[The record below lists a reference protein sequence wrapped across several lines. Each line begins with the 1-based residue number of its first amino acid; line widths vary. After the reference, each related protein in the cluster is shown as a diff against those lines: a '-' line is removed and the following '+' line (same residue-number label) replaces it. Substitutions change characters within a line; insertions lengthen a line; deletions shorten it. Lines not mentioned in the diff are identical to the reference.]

1 VRWTEREEWTMSTA
15 RGVLQWAG
23 RLALSGVFIKG
34 GWDELKE
41 PGIRPQMATKIGLPD
56 SRELVRLNGAAMLA
70 GGVALAT
77 GILPRAAATGLV
89 VSLSAVTAAGHRF
102 WDEEDPVQRGR
113 QQGQFLKNL
122 GIIGG
127 LLIYL
132 SQPE

>member
-1 VRWTEREEWTMSTA
+1 MSKG
-15 RGVLQWAG
+15 RGALEWAG
-23 RLALSGVFIKG
+23 RLALAGIFLKG
-34 GWDELKE
+34 GWDELTD
-41 PGIRPQMATKIGLPD
+41 PGIRPELAAKLGLPE
-56 SRELVRLNGAAMLA
+56 SKEMVRLNGAAMLT

-89 VSLSAVTAAGHRF
+89 VSLSAVTVAGHRF

-113 QQGQFLKNL
+113 QLGQFLKNL

-132 SQPE
+132 SQPG